1 MVPGFGKPS
10 STGRFALTLLA
21 AAQLLYTGYAA
32 PVLAQQPLDEALGGF
47 DEEEPAQP
55 PTDPLEGFDDE
66 AQPPAPE
73 AAGPDGSGREKEAP
87 SSGFAAGGAISQD
100 VSWNYA
106 HDAPAAGETD
116 HRGLS
121 GLRSRLDAEFDLTFS
136 PDWRAH
142 VAGYGFYDWA
152 WRIQGRDGY
161 TEQFLDDYESDAALG
176 EAWLQG
182 QLGAGADIKAG
193 RQIVVWGKS
202 DAIRVT
208 DVLNPL
214 DVRLPGRT
222 DIENLR
228 LPVTMTRLDF
238 YAGNWNLS
246 AIAVHE
252 TRFNRMPAFG
262 SDFYTAPAPLPPED
276 EPGEGFGDQEYA
288 LALNGIFSG
297 WDLSLYGAW
306 IYDDQPHPEDTP
318 GGPRLRHSRL
328 GMGGIAAN
336 VALGSWLFKGEA
348 AYLDGI
354 EFYQVPDEKFARLD
368 ALLGVEYSG
377 FADTTISFE
386 AANRHLF
393 DFDSRLEG
401 APDDARRN
409 DFESAIRFSQRYLN
423 DTLELMFLASTH
435 GLRGENGGFQRLR
448 VSYDWTDSVEV
459 TAGIINYMSG
469 DKLRFQGIDDNDRL
483 FAKVEYRF

>member
-1 MVPGFGKPS
+1 MRRGLG
-10 STGRFALTLLA
+10 A
-21 AAQLLYTGYAA
+21 AAILLLTASLA
-32 PVLAQQPLDEALGGF
+32 PALAQQPLDEALGGF
-47 DEEEPAQP
+47 DEEETAQP

-66 AQPPAPE
+66 APPPAPE
-73 AAGPDGSGREKEAP
+73 AAEPDGSGQKKETP
-87 SSGFAAGGAISQD
+87 SSGFAVGGAISQD

-121 GLRSRLDAEFDLTFS
+121 GLRSRLDAEFDLTLS

-161 TEQFLDDYESDAALG
+161 TEQFLGEYESDAALG

-182 QLGAGADIKAG
+182 RLGTGVDIKAG

-214 DVRLPGRT
+214 DGRLPGRT
-222 DIENLR
+222 DIEDLR

-238 YAGNWNLS
+238 YAGDWNLS
-246 AIAVHE
+246 TIAVHE
-252 TRFNRMPAFG
+252 TRFNKTPVFG
-262 SDFYTAPAPLPPED
+262 SDFYTAPAPPPPD
-276 EPGEGFGDQEYA
+276 SEPGEGFGEQEYA
-288 LALNGIFSG
+288 IALNGIFSG

-306 IYDDQPHPEDTP
+306 IYNDLPHLEDTP
-318 GGPRLRHSRL
+318 GGPQLRHARL

-348 AYLDGI
+348 AYFDGL

-368 ALLGVEYSG
+368 TLLGVEYSG
-377 FADTTISFE
+377 FTDTTISFE
-386 AANRHLF
+386 AANRHLL

-401 APDDARRN
+401 APDDGRRN
-409 DFESAIRFSQRYLN
+409 DFETAIRFSQRYLN
-423 DTLELMFLASTH
+423 DTLELSLLASTH
-435 GLRGENGGFQRLR
+435 GLSGDNGGFQRLE
-448 VSYDWTDSVEV
+448 VTYDWTDSVEV
-459 TAGIINYMSG
+459 SAGIVNYMSG
-469 DKLRFQGIDDNDRL
+469 DKRPFQGIDDNDRL
-483 FAKVEYRF
+483 FARIEYRF

>member
-1 MVPGFGKPS
+1 MRRG
-10 STGRFALTLLA
+10 LA
-21 AAQLLYTGYAA
+21 AAAILALTACLTPA
-32 PVLAQQPLDEALGGF
+32 LAQQPLDEVLGGF
-47 DEEEPAQP
+47 DEEEPPPP

-66 AQPPAPE
+66 VPPPAPVI
-73 AAGPDGSGREKEAP
+73 AAQEPEAP
-87 SSGFAAGGAISQD
+87 PSAFVAGGTISQD

-106 HDAPAAGETD
+106 HDTPAAGETD

-121 GLRSRLDAEFDLTFS
+121 GLRSRLDAEFDLIFS

-152 WRIQGRDGY
+152 WRIHGRDGY
-161 TEQFLDDYESDAALG
+161 TEQFLDENESEAALG

-182 QLGAGADIKAG
+182 RLGGGADVKAG

-214 DVRLPGRT
+214 DARLPGRT
-222 DIENLR
+222 DIEDLR

-238 YAGNWNLS
+238 YAGDWNLS
-246 AIAVHE
+246 TIAIHE
-252 TRFNRMPAFG
+252 TRFNRTPVFG
-262 SDFYTAPAPLPPED
+262 SDFYTAAAPPPED
-276 EPGEGFGDQEYA
+276 EPGERFGDQEYA

-297 WDLSLYGAW
+297 WDLSVYGAW

-318 GGPRLRHSRL
+318 DGPRLRHARL

-348 AYLDGI
+348 AYLEGI
-354 EFYQVPDEKFARLD
+354 EFYQAPDEKFARLD

-401 APDDARRN
+401 APDDGRRN
-409 DFESAIRFSQRYLN
+409 DFETAIRFSQRYRN

-435 GLRGENGGFQRLR
+435 GLRGGNGSFQRLQIA
-448 VSYDWTDSVEV
+448 YDWTDSVEV
-459 TAGIINYMSG
+459 TAGIVNYMSG